1 MKRTI
6 FLTFLSIGILCIG
19 CKKESQS
26 PKDPNLTFI
35 PKDKITTIEK
45 ISYNDSRFIDSCV
58 FIPLET
64 SDAALINKI
73 VQVETYNDRYYIYD
87 KHRETEK
94 LRVFDSK
101 GKFLFD
107 IGNQGNGAG
116 EYVVM
121 NAFFLNGK
129 ENKIGIFD
137 PMRLSVHEYDLNG
150 KFLQTIR
157 HGQES
162 FLSISKTI
170 CADDCIYC
178 FFDVSHRNDMIYF
191 KLSPKD
197 YSIMDKWMPYPV
209 KIEGRQMVGILL
221 KHPFSFIGN
230 ELHHISLYSDTLYT
244 YQNGKDRPY
253 LLIETGKPNIPS
265 DYFKNKPLG
274 YEPNHAFIEIW
285 QDKRYSPGFTDLFE
299 TDRYIM
305 VKFDFNRDFYI
316 LDKDKKETFHI
327 LETEGSYL
335 NFTNSSLVCGNKLV
349 RVFNQG
355 DIASYQEVIIKDKKT
370 DYPAQ
375 LRELALN
382 YNAEEDNPIL
392 VVYYM
397 KQSIK

>member
-1 MKRTI
+1 MNKI
-6 FLTFLSIGILCIG
+6 VLLSILSASMLLTG
-19 CKKESQS
+19 CAEKS
-26 PKDPNLTFI
+26 PTPKIAGLTFI
-35 PKDKITTIEK
+35 PKDKITTIKE
-45 ISYNDSRFIDSCV
+45 IAYNDSRFIDSCV

-64 SDAALINKI
+64 SDSVLISEV
-73 VQVETYNDRYYIYD
+73 VQIESYNGRYYIYD
-87 KHRETEK
+87 KHQEIGK

-107 IGNQGNGAG
+107 IGKQGNGAK
-116 EYVVM
+116 EYRAM
-121 NAFFLNGK
+121 NSFFLNGK

-137 PMRLSVHEYDLNG
+137 PVRLAVNEYDLNG
-150 KFLQTIR
+150 EFLQTIK
-157 HGQES
+157 HGQKA

-327 LETEGSYL
+327 LTAEEFYL
-335 NFTNSSLVCGNKLV
+335 DFMKSSLICGNKLIKV
-349 RVFNQG
+349 LDQE
-355 DIASYQEVIIKDKKT
+355 DISNYQNNIKNENK
-370 DYPAQ
+370 DYPKQ
-375 LRELALN
+375 IRELMSN
-382 YNAEEDNPIL
+382 YNVEEDNPIL
-392 VVYYM
+392 IIYYM
-397 KQSIK
+397 KQSTK